1 MNNSRLSI
9 IVLKF
14 ILLLSVL
21 YQMSCVMAPGK
32 GDDQADYQELQIVD
46 LDSDIEDMFD
56 DALSYLKSKKYDE
69 GIKILEQLIAIETRV
84 PTPYINLAMAYEIK
98 GDKDK
103 AEKYLLE
110 AVKVDLAHPVANNQ
124 LGMLYRKLGRFDDA
138 KKAYANALTR
148 NSDYLPVIKNLGI
161 LCELYMRDFPCAL
174 EQYEHYLELRPD
186 DKTMKIWVSDLRR
199 RTGN

>member
-1 MNNSRLSI
+1 MKSCMSI
-9 IVLKF
+9 TLKF
-14 ILLLSVL
+14 ILLLPLLFVA
-21 YQMSCVMAPGK
+21 SCVTDPGK
-32 GDDQADYQELQIVD
+32 IGDQQEYQELKIFD

-56 DALSYLKSKKYDE
+56 EAVSLLKSEQYDDA
-69 GIKILEQLIAIETRV
+69 IKVLEQLIAIENRV

-98 GDKDK
+98 GDREK
-103 AEKYLLE
+103 AEKFLLE

-138 KKAYANALTR
+138 KKAYLNALTR

-161 LCELYMRDFPCAL
+161 LCELYMRDLPCAL
-174 EQYEHYLELRPD
+174 EQYEHYLELSPD